1 MSVQDLK
8 YQIEEAASQV
18 SSIGE
23 ELGDL
28 EELEEAMELW
38 GEVENEFGTPDVVQ
52 EELRG
57 LKDIRQVFAD
67 ISGRN
72 VDTSDD
78 VKAVVNELWDAR
90 DAGPQGGDK
99 IVTAINL
106 LLSTLIGAG
115 VLPGMQ
121 TVLTSGST
129 EEPAVAD
136 NVVSAAPFF
145 TNQTNNKE

>member
-8 YQIEEAASQV
+8 YQIEEAAAQV

-38 GEVENEFGTPDVVQ
+38 GEVENEFGTPDIVLS
-52 EELRG
+52 ELRE
-57 LKDIRQVFAD
+57 LNDIRQVFD
-67 ISGRN
+67 LRGHLVESS
-72 VDTSDD
+72 SD
-78 VKAVVNELWDAR
+78 VVAAIDKMVAESS
-90 DAGPQGGDK
+90 PQGGDK

-145 TNQTNNKE
+145 TNQPNSQE

>member
-38 GEVENEFGTPDVVQ
+38 GEVENEFGTPDIVLS
-52 EELRG
+52 ELRE
-57 LKDIRQVFAD
+57 LNDIRQVFD
-67 ISGRN
+67 LRGHLVESS
-72 VDTSDD
+72 SD
-78 VKAVVNELWDAR
+78 VVAAIDKMVAESS
-90 DAGPQGGDK
+90 PQGGDK

-129 EEPAVAD
+129 EGLPAVD
-136 NVVSAAPFF
+136 NVIDAPFSR
-145 TNQTNNKE
+145 TNQTNNQE

>member
-1 MSVQDLK
+1 MSIQDLK
-8 YQIEEAASQV
+8 YQIEEAASQG
-18 SSIGE
+18 SSIGD

-52 EELRG
+52 EELRE

-67 ISGRN
+67 IGRN

-90 DAGPQGGDK
+90 DAGPEGGDE
-99 IVTAINL
+99 IVTAIKSL
-106 LLSTLIGAG
+106 VSALAGAG
-115 VLPGMQ
+115 ILPETE

-129 EEPAVAD
+129 EGLPAVD
-136 NVVSAAPFF
+136 NVVSAAPTF
-145 TNQTNNKE
+145 TNQTNN

>member
-38 GEVENEFGTPDVVQ
+38 GEVENEFGTPDIVLS
-52 EELRG
+52 ELRE
-57 LKDIRQVFAD
+57 LNDIRQVFD
-67 ISGRN
+67 LRGHLVESS
-72 VDTSDD
+72 SD
-78 VKAVVNELWDAR
+78 VVAAIDKMVAESS
-90 DAGPQGGDK
+90 PQGGDK